1 LRIPARFLLHLV
13 GCGILVHAAKGAVS
27 AVREGLVTV
36 RIETMLS
43 EAQNGQAFANL
54 AQAFHLP
61 PEKVEVAVGTMVA
74 DLTDHLER
82 SLRARRSLAA
92 LVELLG
98 QSGHE
103 QVLDSP
109 MLLSATHTQ
118 VIGNDAL
125 KVIAGHDESQRMAQH
140 AASVAGVS
148 EMIAEYLLPAVTAML
163 FGALAKASRPG
174 LEHIM
179 GNAADGA
186 DPISAPSEANPG
198 SLPLPLVAGGVG
210 FSGSTGGTVSVAG
223 PTAASSHYLELAE
236 EIRRADRAA
245 ATPDPAEAVRRTLE
259 PILGLPPGPFA
270 WIHWIAAWST
280 GTLNAILAGWRR

>member
-1 LRIPARFLLHLV
+1 MLR
-13 GCGILVHAAKGAVS
+13 
-27 AVREGLVTV
+27 
-36 RIETMLS
+36 
-43 EAQNGQAFANL
+43 EAQDGQAFANL
-54 AQAFHLP
+54 ARAFHLP
-61 PEKVEVAVGTMVA
+61 PDKVETAVGTMVGE
-74 DLTDHLER
+74 LTDHLVR
-82 SLRARRSLAA
+82 SLRSRRSLAA

-103 QVLDSP
+103 HILDTP

-125 KVIAGHDESQRMAQH
+125 KIIAGHDERQRMAQH
-140 AASVAGVS
+140 AATVAGIS

-163 FGALAKASRPG
+163 MGALAKASRPG

-179 GNAADGA
+179 GTAADA
-186 DPISAPSEANPG
+186 AVDPPSDSSTSPG
-198 SLPLPLVAGGVG
+198 SMSLPLVAGGAG

-236 EIRRADRAA
+236 EIRRADRTGGA
-245 ATPDPAEAVRRTLE
+245 PDPSPVVRRVLE

-270 WIHWIAAWST
+270 WIHWMVTWSI
-280 GTLNAILAGWRR
+280 GTLDAVLAGLRR

>member
-1 LRIPARFLLHLV
+1 
-13 GCGILVHAAKGAVS
+13 
-27 AVREGLVTV
+27 V
-36 RIETMLS
+36 RIEAMLS

-54 AQAFHLP
+54 ARAFHLP
-61 PEKVEVAVGTMVA
+61 PDKVEMAVATMVEE
-74 DLTDHLER
+74 LSEHLQR
-82 SLRARRSLAA
+82 SLRSRRSLAA

-103 QVLDSP
+103 HILDTP

-125 KVIAGHDESQRMAQH
+125 KVIAGHDASQRMARH

-163 FGALAKASRPG
+163 VGALAKVSRPG

-186 DPISAPSEANPG
+186 NLPSAQSEANPG
-198 SLPLPLVAGGVG
+198 SLPLPLVAGGAG

-223 PTAASSHYLELAE
+223 PAAASSHYLQLAE
-236 EIRRADRAA
+236 EIRRTDPTASAS
-245 ATPDPAEAVRRTLE
+245 DPAEAVRRTLA
-259 PILGLPPGPFA
+259 PILGLPHGPFA
-270 WIHWIAAWST
+270 WIHWIATWST
-280 GTLNAILAGWRR
+280 GALNAVLATLRR